1 MPKCCV
7 CRLQNAIMANNLILN
22 SIRGQKFFLRNE
34 MKTPEKISIKLK
46 FRIMLVCFA
55 AYAII
60 TGLSFLYLI
69 RSFDRV
75 ETSYN
80 KENNLKINI
89 SELRNNQYELFSLYS
104 GKKDKEK
111 ENIITDNIAQ
121 ICDNIDD
128 GISYLNIN
136 PIGDSRKIR
145 QSTVILKEEFALYR
159 QKKDEITKTEDEI
172 NTMTQD
178 GGRLATSRN
187 TVKTTILQCALAGS
201 MKAFEEISKAEASFL
216 ETTNIDDYKKFNKN
230 IDAIISMAKNFQ
242 TSNILIKYQ
251 NQKLMDQ
258 LTDYKTTFNLL
269 FSKQLMLGLSNYDG
283 YKGEAS
289 SLVKTMLT
297 DLEEMMVE
305 SQIIR
310 DDIKSASVIKVL
322 IIQGI
327 MLAVGIP
334 FFLILFWSVNKPI
347 NLMSEY
353 LRKLLN
359 GELVSAEVSEDSSN
373 EMDLMR
379 KQLSLFI
386 ENLREKQIFTEDIGN
401 GKKDNGFKLLSE
413 KDQFGNA
420 LIIMKEKLDEQQQ
433 RQLMRRK
440 EDEIQDKINIGLA
453 EFGNIL
459 RKNNNNIDDLCN
471 ETVRNIIHYT
481 DANYGAIY
489 IYDDEDPN
497 NVHLVMKSTYAA
509 DKKKYMVKQVSL
521 YEGIVGTCAVEKTM
535 QIIDDIPKDYIKIG
549 SGFGNTLPA
558 SLIVM
563 PLLIND
569 EVYGVLEL
577 CRTDKF
583 EDYRIKFLEKIA
595 EEIASTISYVK
606 ENSKNLFKLQEKGK
620 RLDDYT
626 KRLHKAKKDIA
637 DRDEAIKKANND
649 IEKLQKENS
658 RLMEELSASRK

>member
-1 MPKCCV
+1 
-7 CRLQNAIMANNLILN
+7 
-22 SIRGQKFFLRNE
+22 

>member
-1 MPKCCV
+1 
-7 CRLQNAIMANNLILN
+7 
-22 SIRGQKFFLRNE
+22 

-69 RSFDRV
+69 QNFDRV

-89 SELRNNQYELFSLYS
+89 SELRNNQNELFSLYS

-111 ENIITDNIAQ
+111 ENLLTDNIEQ
-121 ICDNIDD
+121 ICASIDE
-128 GISYLNIN
+128 GISYLNEN

-145 QSTVILKEEFALYR
+145 QSTVILREEFALYR
-159 QKKDEITKTEDEI
+159 QKKDEITRTEAEI
-172 NTMTQD
+172 NTMSQD

-201 MKAFEEISKAEASFL
+201 LKAFDEIRKAEASFL
-216 ETTNIDDYKKFNKN
+216 ESSNIDDYKKFNKN
-230 IDAIISMAKNFQ
+230 IDAIMSMAKNFQ

-258 LTDYKTTFNLL
+258 LADYKTTFNLL

-289 SLVKTMLT
+289 SQVKTMLT

-310 DDIKSASVIKVL
+310 DDIKAASVIKVL

-327 MLAVGIP
+327 MLIVGIP

-347 NLMSEY
+347 NKMAEY
-353 LRKLLN
+353 LKTLMR
-359 GELVSAEVSEDSSN
+359 GELVSADVAEDSSN

-379 KQLSLFI
+379 MQLSLFVN
-386 ENLREKQIFTEDIGN
+386 NLKEKQIFTEDIGN
-401 GKKDNGFKLLSE
+401 GKKDNGFELLSD
-413 KDQFGNA
+413 KDQLGNA
-420 LIIMKEKLDEQQQ
+420 LIVMKDKLDEQRE
-433 RQLMRRK
+433 RQLIRRK
-440 EDEIQDKINIGLA
+440 EDEIQDKINIALA

-459 RKNNNNIDDLCN
+459 RKNNSNIDDLCN

-481 DANYGAIY
+481 GANYGAIY

-497 NVHLVMKSTYAA
+497 DPHLIMKSTYAA
-509 DKKKYMVKQVSL
+509 DKKKYMVKQISL

-549 SGFGNTLPA
+549 SGFGNTMPGC
-558 SLIVM
+558 LIVI
-563 PLLIND
+563 PLLLND

-583 EDYRIKFLEKIA
+583 EEYKIKFLEKIS

-626 KRLHKAKKDIA
+626 KRLHKAKKEIA
-637 DRDEAIKKANND
+637 EKDEELKKANSD

>member
-1 MPKCCV
+1 LK
-7 CRLQNAIMANNLILN
+7 
-22 SIRGQKFFLRNE
+22 SE

-80 KENNLKINI
+80 KENSLKINI

-111 ENIITDNIAQ
+111 EDVLSDNIEE
-121 ICDNIDD
+121 ICANIDE
-128 GISYLNIN
+128 GIKYLNEN

-159 QKKDEITKTEDEI
+159 QKKEEISKTEAEI
-172 NTMTQD
+172 NIMTQD

-187 TVKTTILQCALAGS
+187 TVRTTILQCALAGS
-201 MKAFEEISKAEASFL
+201 LRSFDEVRKAEASFL
-216 ETTNIDDYKKFNKN
+216 ETTSIDDYKKFNKN
-230 IDAIISMAKNFQ
+230 VDAIISVAKNYQ

-251 NQKLMDQ
+251 NSKLIDQ

-269 FSKQLMLGLSNYDG
+269 FSKQLLMGLSNYDG
-283 YKGEAS
+283 YKGEATS
-289 SLVKTMLT
+289 QVKTMLT
-297 DLEEMMVE
+297 DLEEMMME
-305 SQIIR
+305 SQMIR
-310 DDIKSASVIKVL
+310 DNIKTASVIKVL
-322 IIQGI
+322 IVQGI

-347 NLMSEY
+347 YQMKEY
-353 LRKLLN
+353 LKRLLN
-359 GELVSAEVSEDSSN
+359 GELISAEVSEDSSN
-373 EMDLMR
+373 EMDQMR
-379 KQLSLFI
+379 KQLSVFV
-386 ENLREKQIFTEDIGN
+386 ENLKEKQVFTEDIGN
-401 GKKDNGFKLLSE
+401 GKKDNGFRLLSD

-420 LIIMKEKLDEQQQ
+420 LIIMKDKLDEQRE
-433 RQLMRRK
+433 RQMMRRK

-459 RKNNNNIDDLCN
+459 RKNNSNIDDLCN

-489 IYDDEDPN
+489 IYDDEDPDN
-497 NVHLVMKSTYAA
+497 IHLIMKSTYAA
-509 DKKKYMVKQVSL
+509 DKKKYMVKNISL

-535 QIIDDIPKDYIKIG
+535 QVIDDIPKDYIKIG
-549 SGFGNTLPA
+549 SGFGNTMPG

-563 PLLIND
+563 PLLLND
-569 EVYGVLEL
+569 EVFGVLEL

-583 EDYRIKFLEKIA
+583 EEYRIKFLEKIS

-626 KRLHKAKKDIA
+626 KRLHKAKK
-637 DRDEAIKKANND
+637 ELSEKEEELKKANND
-649 IEKLQKENS
+649 LEKLQKENA
-658 RLMEELSASRK
+658 RLIEELTNRKA